1 MILQKMLFSQ
11 KDICDEQEMYFGGK
25 KFEAA
30 NEGMVIKDGG
40 ILDTDT
46 YFNSFS
52 IKKWKKYTR
61 INALKLSLD
70 IKGKCDIYLCYAWFD
85 KDNIIRRFGDNKVFF
100 KKESVGREKIELEFP
115 EHKEGIIAYYR
126 IGACEGDVCVYG
138 GYYESDILKPDNVNI
153 ILGICTYKREEFVRR
168 NIQKI
173 NNDLISNKDSQLYDR
188 LEVIVSDNGQ
198 TLNCEEFNS
207 EHISLVHNVNL
218 GGSGG
223 FTRCIIEAKLKQ
235 QEKQLTHI
243 ILMDDDIVLDTA
255 VIERTYSLLAS
266 LKPEYKEAAIGGA
279 MLRLSDRSRQF
290 ENGALYYR
298 GMLHFENKDIDLKTI
313 RNVMKNELNKDINY
327 NAWCYCC
334 MPLSRITMDNLPM
347 PFFIHMDDVEYGVRN
362 KFEFIT
368 INGICVWHP
377 FYSNQRG
384 AGIVYYDVRN
394 KLITLSELGGMD
406 IRDYAMFWLEVFHK
420 SIFNYDYNRT
430 LAACRAI
437 LDFCKGIDYFK
448 NINPLELNKEINDY
462 NLKWYEDDKNMKNKI
477 NNELSYNYVS
487 KIGLIKNYILPS
499 KYEEIVVDK
508 DISEAYP
515 YRAKKLIVYNHETG
529 KYCEYKKSLW
539 LMLKCKNE
547 CRKAKKAIKKTIV
560 EASMEWE
567 QRAGE
572 IISIDFIGGG
582 KYLNLDLKGKD
593 NGKGAVCGHSSL

>member
-1 MILQKMLFSQ
+1 MLLQKMLFAQ
-11 KDICDEQEMYFGGK
+11 EEICNEQEMYFGGK
-25 KFEAA
+25 EFE
-30 NEGMVIKDGG
+30 NTQCGIVIKNGG
-40 ILDTDT
+40 ILDSDT

-52 IKKWKKYTR
+52 VKKWKKYTKMK
-61 INALKLSLD
+61 NLKLTLD

-85 KDNIIRRFGDNKVFF
+85 KDNIIRRFGDNRVFF
-100 KKESVGREKIELEFP
+100 KKESADRDKIELEFP

-126 IGACEGDVCVYG
+126 IGACDGEVYVYG
-138 GYYESDILKPDNVNI
+138 GSYESDILKPDNIKLV
-153 ILGICTYKREEFVRR
+153 LGICTYKREEYIRC
-168 NIQKI
+168 NIKKI
-173 NNDLISNKDSQLYDR
+173 NDNLINNKDSELYGR
-188 LEVIVSDNGQ
+188 LEVVISDNGQ
-198 TLNCEEFNS
+198 TLNGEEFNS
-207 EHISLVHNVNL
+207 EHISLVPNVNL

-255 VIERTYSLLAS
+255 VIERTYSLLKA
-266 LKPEYKEAAIGGA
+266 LKPEYREAAIGGA
-279 MLRLSDRSRQF
+279 MLVLGDRSRQF
-290 ENGALYYR
+290 ESGALYYR
-298 GMLHFENKDIDLKTI
+298 GMLHFENKNIDLKTI
-313 RNVMKNELNKDINY
+313 RNVMKNEQDRDINY

-334 MPLSRITMDNLPM
+334 MPLEKITLDNLPM

-362 KFEFIT
+362 KFEFIVV
-368 INGICVWHP
+368 NGICVWHP
-377 FYSNQRG
+377 LYSNQRG

-394 KLITLSELGGMD
+394 KLITLSELGGAH
-406 IRDYAMFWLEVFHK
+406 IRDYAMFWLETFHK

-448 NINPLELNKEINDY
+448 SIDPLELNKEISGY
-462 NLKWYEDDKNMKNKI
+462 NLEWYEDDKNIKYKI
-477 NNELSYNYVS
+477 NNELSHNYVS
-487 KIGLIKNYILPS
+487 RIGLIKNYFLPN

-539 LMLKCKNE
+539 LMLKCKSE
-547 CRKAKKAIKKTIV
+547 CRKAKKAIKKTIL
-560 EASMEWE
+560 ECSMEWE
-567 QRAGE
+567 QRVDE
-572 IISIDFIGGG
+572 IIGIDFIGER

-593 NGKGAVCGHSSL
+593 NGKGVVGGHSSL